1 MRTPVSPAL
10 VAVSAILLGALAGC
24 GGGSGSA
31 PEMGTIRTV
40 PPETT
45 EPELPPVEPVAD
57 AECPYLSTDEV
68 TRLNGQP
75 VTDVRIDDG
84 VEPAACFFYD
94 ADGEVQLTTTV
105 YSVASAERAAELVE
119 ESAPAD
125 EAEPSQAEGGWS
137 GGRTEGPVGALVV
150 MSRGA
155 RVLAVQST
163 QEDSMTVQRIA
174 ELTAPRVAG

>member
-1 MRTPVSPAL
+1 MHKPVSPAL
-10 VAVSAILLGALAGC
+10 VAVSAVLLGALAGC
-24 GGGSGSA
+24 GGGSGPA
-31 PEMGTIRTV
+31 PEMGTIRTA

-68 TRLNGQP
+68 TRHSGQP

-94 ADGEVQLTTTV
+94 SDGEVQLTTTV
-105 YSVASAERAAELVE
+105 YSVASPERAAELVE
-119 ESAPAD
+119 ESAPSD
-125 EAEPSQAEGGWS
+125 EAEPSRAEGGWS
-137 GGRTEGPVGALVV
+137 GGRTVGLGGALVV
-150 MSRGA
+150 LSRDA

-163 QEDSMTVQRIA
+163 QDDPTTAQRIA